1 MIEKEQVL
9 WQVAQQMTLNLQANN
24 KKLAEVPGDYLA
36 KASEKAGIFAVF
48 YSGRELGLGLGKS
61 TEPSMLY
68 VDATKDI
75 PRHLWGEDT
84 GATGLRRSLA
94 ALLAFKYDLQARPRS
109 NDPEDVDRFDNY
121 ALTPESEAKLTEWMH
136 ENLYIGVVAATPDTI
151 NQLIPAMI
159 SANAP
164 VLNLTNNINNQYGAE
179 VKRCRKQMAAA
190 ARAYQE

>member
-1 MIEKEQVL
+1 MIEKEQVV

-24 KKLAEVPGDYLA
+24 KKLAEVSSEYLA
-36 KASEKAGIFAVF
+36 KVSESAGIFAVF
-48 YSGRELGLGLGKS
+48 YSGRELGLGLGK
-61 TEPSMLY
+61 TEQPAMLY
-68 VDATKDI
+68 VDAANQI

-94 ALLAFKYDLQARPRS
+94 ALLAVKYDLQAKPRS

-136 ENLYIGVVAATPDTI
+136 DNLYIGIVAATPDTI

-159 SANAP
+159 TSNAP
-164 VLNLTNNINNQYGAE
+164 VLNLTNNVNNQYGAE

-190 ARAYQE
+190 ARAYKE

>member
-1 MIEKEQVL
+1 MIEKEQVV

-24 KKLAEVPGDYLA
+24 KKLDEVPSDYLA
-36 KASEKAGIFAVF
+36 KISETAGIFAVF
-48 YSGRELGLGLGKS
+48 YSGRELGLGLNKVEG
-61 TEPSMLY
+61 PSMLY
-68 VDATKDI
+68 VDATAQI

-94 ALLAFKYDLQARPRS
+94 ALLAYKYDLQAKPRS

-136 ENLYIGVVAATPDTI
+136 ENLYIGFVAATPDTI

-159 SANAP
+159 TANAP
-164 VLNLTNNINNQYGAE
+164 VLNLSNNVNNQYGAE
-179 VKRCRKQMAAA
+179 VKRCRKQMTAA
-190 ARAYQE
+190 ARAYKE

>member
-1 MIEKEQVL
+1 MIEKEQVV

-24 KKLAEVPGDYLA
+24 KKLDEVPSDYLA
-36 KASEKAGIFAVF
+36 KISETAGIFAVF
-48 YSGRELGLGLGKS
+48 YSGRELGLGLGKM
-61 TEPSMLY
+61 EAPSMLY
-68 VDATKDI
+68 VDATTQI

-94 ALLAFKYDLQARPRS
+94 ALLAFKYDLQAKPRS

-136 ENLYIGVVAATPDTI
+136 ENLYIGFVAATPDTI

-159 SANAP
+159 TANAP
-164 VLNLTNNINNQYGAE
+164 VLNLTNNVNNQYGAE
-179 VKRCRKQMAAA
+179 VKRCRKQMTAA
-190 ARAYQE
+190 ARAYKE